1 MKAKKLQ
8 PGRQVHAMLVT
19 TGTEINT
26 MSLNSKLVGVYA
38 SCGDVR
44 SARLVLAKTGNP
56 NVFAL
61 NWMISASAFLGFC
74 EEAVGY
80 FSLMQE
86 LKIFPNKFTFSIV
99 LKACVGLMDVNKGK
113 EVHAVINRMGFE
125 SDVSV
130 ANALVDMYCKCGSV
144 YYARRVFD
152 RMVRRDVAS
161 WTCMICGYTN
171 IGHLE
176 QSLVLFEQMKS
187 AGLEPNDF
195 TWNAIIAGYA
205 RKGDCNG
212 AFALF
217 SRMSRDRLV
226 PDLVTWN
233 AMISGFAQSHRAV
246 EAMKLFQE
254 MLVSGIRPNHV
265 TVTGLLPVCGLMG
278 SIQRGKEIQCL
289 IYGMGFDVNVFVAS
303 ALIDMY
309 SKCGSVKDAKNVFDQ
324 IPAKN
329 VASWNAMIGCYGK
342 HSMVDSS
349 IQLFE
354 RMQEE
359 GIWANQVTLISVLS
373 ACSHGGLVEKGN
385 RKEAI
390 RVKPDCS

>member
-1 MKAKKLQ
+1 MTKPFFSTKNLCSDHFGLLLQKCMKAKTLQ

-26 MSLNSKLVGVYA
+26 VSLNSKLVGVYA

-61 NWMISASAFLGFC
+61 NWMISASAFHGFC
-74 EEAVGY
+74 EEAVG
-80 FSLMQE
+80 
-86 LKIFPNKFTFSIV
+86 
-99 LKACVGLMDVNKGK
+99 
-113 EVHAVINRMGFE
+113 
-125 SDVSV
+125 
-130 ANALVDMYCKCGSV
+130 
-144 YYARRVFD
+144 
-152 RMVRRDVAS
+152 
-161 WTCMICGYTN
+161 
-171 IGHLE
+171 
-176 QSLVLFEQMKS
+176 
-187 AGLEPNDF
+187 
-195 TWNAIIAGYA
+195 
-205 RKGDCNG
+205 
-212 AFALF
+212 
-217 SRMSRDRLV
+217 MSRERLV

-246 EAMKLFQE
+246 EAMKLFQD
-254 MLVSGIRPNHV
+254 MLVAGIRPNHV

-278 SIQRGKEIQCL
+278 SIRRGKEIQCL
-289 IYGMGFDVNVFVAS
+289 IYRMGFDANVFVAS

-373 ACSHGGLVEKGN
+373 ACSHGGLVEKGELGGGLTLKVPDFIFSDSLGSQKN
-385 RKEAI
+385 GRKERKILKRREIEIIA
-390 RVKPDCS
+390 